1 MEITIVCPDYPT
13 KDHFRFTF
21 VKELAI
27 ILTRLNN
34 NITVVAPQSITKS
47 LFRGE
52 IITQKD
58 YIESFED
65 GTSIRVIR
73 PYLLSL
79 GSLFLFRKINF
90 ILFKNAVY
98 NGLNLINKTPDIIYA
113 HFWVAGFSSL
123 SFAKKYGLKIVVGS
137 GEEIIDFHNYYQIS
151 NLNEILDEISHVIPV
166 SSKTMREIQSKL
178 FVPNSKMTIV
188 ANGYDNQKFF
198 ESIEL
203 RKRKRNELQI
213 KESDTVFI
221 FVGQFSERKGVDKL
235 DKALKLINNDNYK
248 IIYIGSGPIKPT
260 YSNTIFIGSVP
271 HQKINEYL
279 NSADIFIFPSR
290 NEGCPNSVIEAMGA
304 GLPIIIPNLE
314 YSRDILPDTYL
325 GFIDLEDDCSL
336 INTIKLFGSN
346 TEIRSKTKEQIN
358 EIRNELTLTKRG
370 KRINQ
375 ILLKINE

>member
-27 ILTRLNN
+27 ILSRLNN
-34 NITVVAPQSITKS
+34 NITVVAPQSITRS
-47 LFRGE
+47 IFRGE
-52 IITQKD
+52 IIAKKD
-58 YIESFED
+58 YTENFED

-73 PYLLSL
+73 PYLLSF
-79 GSLFLFRKINF
+79 GSLSSFRKINY
-90 ILFKNAVY
+90 ILFKKAVY
-98 NGLNLINKTPDIIYA
+98 NGLSLINKKPDILYA
-113 HFWVAGFSSL
+113 HFWVAGISSL

-137 GEEIIDFHNYYQIS
+137 GEENIDFHKYYQIS
-151 NLNEILDEISHVIPV
+151 NLNDILDEISHVIPV
-166 SSKTMREIQSKL
+166 SSKTMKEIQSKL

-188 ANGYDNQKFF
+188 SNGYDNQKFF

-260 YSNTIFIGSVP
+260 YTNTIFIGKVP
-271 HQKINEYL
+271 HQSINEYL

-325 GFIDLEDDCSL
+325 GFIDLEEDCSL
-336 INTIKLFGSN
+336 INKIKLFGSN
-346 TEIRSKTKEQIN
+346 TNIRSKTKEQIK